1 MTNQQ
6 DCIFQ
11 KDVTV
16 DVWRNISETAQ
27 NAKMPS
33 DEFFQWVE
41 HKFHSIPIWFTP
53 FFHYSNF
60 MLDISNGIHDIGE
73 VRLELAGCL
82 LLAWTLVY
90 CALWKGIKSFGKL
103 VYFTAL
109 FPYCILIILLVR
121 AATLPGYMDGISFYL
136 TPKWEKL
143 LEINVSPNK
152 PDGSKCLQKEGGEDG
167 EEGDVMEEKDDGPE

>member
-1 MTNQQ
+1 
-6 DCIFQ
+6 
-11 KDVTV
+11 
-16 DVWRNISETAQ
+16 
-27 NAKMPS
+27 
-33 DEFFQWVE
+33 
-41 HKFHSIPIWFTP
+41 
-53 FFHYSNF
+53 

-82 LLAWTLVY
+82 LFAWTLVY